1 MNHKFINYSSLF
13 FVIEKLYSR
22 TINCRKVCIGMR
34 MRKFT
39 HLKPKTLQ
47 EAISLLSQ
55 YRGKSKIIAGGT
67 ELVNRMKEK
76 LIMPEYIIDITYI
89 PGLDKIEYDAKSG
102 LKIGA
107 VCPLIDIEGSSHV
120 KKKHEALAL
129 AVHTIGSVQVRNL
142 GTIGGNLCNA
152 APSADSAPI
161 LIGLDAKARIFGRA
175 GERMIELKDFFTGP
189 GQTVLKPGEILVGID
204 VPNPPPRSAAV
215 YIKQSIRKAMDLAV
229 VGVAVVLSLSPDG
242 SLADIRIVLGAVAPT
257 PIRAMKAEAVI
268 RGKKL
273 DGELIREAARVASEE
288 ADPISDI
295 RSSKE
300 YRKDMVTVLTDRALQ
315 QTLEQVNRPR

>member
-1 MNHKFINYSSLF
+1 
-13 FVIEKLYSR
+13 
-22 TINCRKVCIGMR
+22 MR

-55 YRGKSKIIAGGT
+55 YNGKSKIIAGGT

-76 LIMPEYIIDITYI
+76 LITPEYVIDITYI
-89 PGLDKIEYDAKSG
+89 PGLDKIEYDVKSG

-107 VCPLIDIEGSSHV
+107 LCPLIDIECSSLV
-120 KKKHEALAL
+120 KEKHDAFAR

-152 APSADSAPI
+152 SPSADSAPI
-161 LIGLDAKARIFGRA
+161 LIGLDARVRIFGPA
-175 GERMIELKDFFTGP
+175 GERVVELKDFFTGP
-189 GQTVLKPGEILVGID
+189 GQTVLKSAEILVSIE
-204 VPNPPPRSAAV
+204 VPNSPPRSAAV
-215 YIKQSIRKAMDLAV
+215 YMKQSLRRAMDLAV
-229 VGVAVVLSLSPDG
+229 VGVAVVLSLAPDD

-257 PIRAMKAEAVI
+257 PIRAVKAEALI

-273 DGELIREAARVASEE
+273 DSGLIREAARLASDE
-288 ADPISDI
+288 AKPISDV

-300 YRKDMVTVLTDRALQ
+300 YRNDMVEVLTERALQ
-315 QTLEQVNRPR
+315 QTLQQADNAR

>member
-1 MNHKFINYSSLF
+1 
-13 FVIEKLYSR
+13 
-22 TINCRKVCIGMR
+22 MR

-39 HLKPKTLQ
+39 HLKPKTLE
-47 EAISLLSQ
+47 EAISLLGQ
-55 YRGKSKIIAGGT
+55 YNGRAKIIAGGT

-76 LIMPEYIIDITYI
+76 LMTPEYVIDITYI

-107 VCPLIDIEGSSHV
+107 LCPLIDIECSSFV
-120 KKKHEALAL
+120 KEKYDAFVR

-152 APSADSAPI
+152 SPSADSAPI
-161 LIGLDAKARIFGRA
+161 LIGLDARARIFGSG
-175 GERMIELKDFFTGP
+175 GERVVEIKDFFIGP
-189 GQTVLKPGEILVGID
+189 GQTELKPSEILVGIEI
-204 VPNPPPRSAAV
+204 PNPPPRSAAV
-215 YIKQSIRKAMDLAV
+215 YMKQSPRRAMDLAV
-229 VGVAVVLSLSPDG
+229 VGVAVVLSLAPNG

-257 PIRAMKAEAVI
+257 PIRAVKAEALI

-273 DGELIREAARVASEE
+273 DGELIRKAARVASEE
-288 ADPISDI
+288 AEPISDV

-300 YRKDMVTVLTDRALQ
+300 YRKDMVEVLTERALQ
-315 QTLEQVNRPR
+315 QTLEQANQAR